1 MTTGAL
7 IFAFNNEQTD
17 YVAMAVWSAANIRRH
32 LGIPTAVITDVPDDP
47 RLRQVDAVIPAKRA
61 AGGTRYFED
70 YDSTVTWYNAG
81 RVDAY
86 SLTPWDQ
93 TLLLDADFVV
103 ASSDLT
109 QVLAMSQDVVCHDIA
124 YDLARAQQLS
134 GLNVFGRYNIPMSW
148 ATVMMFRKSAMAAY
162 VFDCMHM
169 IRENWQ
175 HYRDLYGINNRT
187 YRNDYAL
194 SIALGIVNGH
204 QPRTDFVPWAL
215 ATVMP
220 QDALTMVDQ
229 DVFDVAYTDTRG
241 KTFYHRFGNQDF
253 HAMGKSHLEKL
264 IADA

>member
-17 YVAMAVWSAANIRRH
+17 YVALAAWSAANIRRH

-47 RLRQVDAVIPAKRA
+47 RLHTIDVVIPAKKS

-70 YDSTVTWYNAG
+70 YDSTVTWYNAT
-81 RVDAY
+81 RMDAY
-86 SLTPWDQ
+86 ALSPWDQ
-93 TLLLDADFVV
+93 TLLLDADYVV
-103 ASSDLT
+103 ATGDLKR
-109 QVLAMSQDVVCHDIA
+109 VLAMSQDLVCHDMA
-124 YDLARAQQLS
+124 FDLSRAQRLTALS
-134 GLNVFGRYNIPMSW
+134 VFGQHNMPMSW
-148 ATVMMFRKSAMAAY
+148 ATVIMFRKSAMAAF

-169 IRENWQ
+169 IRNNWR
-175 HYRDLYGINNRT
+175 HYCELYGINKHT

-204 QPRTDFVPWAL
+204 HSRIDSIPWAL

-220 QDALTMVDQ
+220 QDTLTMIGQ
-229 DVFDVAYTDTRG
+229 DVFDVAYTDPQG
-241 KTFYHRFGNQDF
+241 KKYHHKFSELDF

-264 IADA
+264 IAAT

>member
-124 YDLARAQQLS
+124 YDLARAQRLS
-134 GLNVFGRYNIPMSW
+134 ALNQFGHYNMPMSW

-253 HAMGKSHLEKL
+253 HAMGKLHLGKL
-264 IADA
+264 IAAA